1 MPQFPPTY
9 TPASDDE
16 ELERLK
22 ELIAEAEE
30 LCIEYQA
37 EMYSEAQRSHEKI
50 ELLSRELEEM
60 KERPANRAEQ
70 LPIVFGG

>member
-9 TPASDDE
+9 TPASGDE

-22 ELIAEAEE
+22 EPAE